1 MKRKTKTT
9 IILLIATLMATQ
21 SIVVNAAQLPI
32 VEVSVDDIYLRGGE
46 YNTLNLN
53 FENTGVYKI
62 FDVQAFLTSSVP
74 GITILTDQHKV
85 LKDIAAEKS
94 KSYQPEIY
102 VDESVSLG
110 AYALTLTFSYKAT
123 SAAQTTAPITV
134 MVGVVVDESYVPK
147 ISFTPMQ
154 ESIKVKAGME
164 NDIEY
169 LFTSNWNETLSD
181 IQFLLS
187 SSSSNIAVTEN
198 VNSLIE
204 DLPSGRSITIA
215 PVVSVT
221 EGTLLGTYTISATAS
236 YQDLGGRNYQQEF
249 LLPVTV
255 DSAVAARNTIITIDS
270 MEVLQESIQPGDI
283 FTIDLTIECSGSD
296 SYSLLSSLS
305 FGTMSSISPI
315 SPTTVS
321 LGDLETDNIVST
333 SYQLL
338 AAGDISAGQY
348 PVTTTVT
355 YTDTKGIIGSL
366 TETFT
371 ILVDGLIEFS
381 LLDVPTEKVPVG
393 ETSELEAD
401 LLLIGTESVQFV
413 AIGVVEDGVIERV
426 SGSEEYIGAVDP
438 DSPIPFDIKYKV
450 RDDAPEGNHELTL
463 SVQYRDHLNKE
474 HVEEMSL
481 DIEIGEVIE
490 DLPEPEQGGIWAWI
504 RRLLGLGP

>member
-1 MKRKTKTT
+1 MKRINK
-9 IILLIATLMATQ
+9 ISMILLIATLMATQ
-21 SIVVNAAQLPI
+21 TIAGVSATLPI
-32 VEVSVDDIYLRGGE
+32 VEVSVDDIHLRGGE
-46 YNTLNLN
+46 YNTLDLR
-53 FENTGVYKI
+53 FENTGEYKI

-74 GITILTDQHKV
+74 GITILTDQHRV
-85 LKDIAAEKS
+85 LNDIAAKKS
-94 KSYQPEIY
+94 KSYQPEIF
-102 VDESVSLG
+102 VDKTVPLG
-110 AYALTLTFSYKAT
+110 AYSLTLTFTYKAT
-123 SAAQTTAPITV
+123 SAGATTAPIVV
-134 MVGVVVDESYVPK
+134 MLGVIVDESYVPK

-154 ESIKVKAGME
+154 ESIKAKAGME
-164 NDIEY
+164 NGVDY
-169 LFTSNWNETLSD
+169 LFTNNWNGTITD

-187 SSSSNIAVTEN
+187 SSISSISVTEN
-198 VNSLIE
+198 LNYMGEEIPAGESMRI
-204 DLPSGRSITIA
+204 S

-221 EGTLLGTYTISATAS
+221 EGTPLGSYSISATAS
-236 YQDLGGRNYQQEF
+236 FQDLEGRNYQQVF
-249 LLPVTV
+249 SLPVTV

-270 MEVLQESIQPGDI
+270 MEVLHESIQPGDI

-305 FGTMSSISPI
+305 FGAMSSISPI

-321 LGDLETDNIVST
+321 LGDLEAGNTVTT

-338 AAGDISAGQY
+338 ASGDISAGQY
-348 PVTTTVT
+348 PITTTIT
-355 YTDTKGIIGSL
+355 YTDTKGQSGSL

-381 LLDVPTEKVPVG
+381 LLDVPTEKVPAG
-393 ETSELEAD
+393 ESSELEAD

-450 RDDAPEGNHELTL
+450 REDAPEGSHELTL

-474 HVEEMSL
+474 HVDEMSL
-481 DIEIGEVIE
+481 DIEIGEVEE